1 MEKGK
6 YLAHCISTACYFT
19 LSVWCICLDLKH
31 VEITDLYQLLMQFK
45 LQIVLL
51 LKISFF
57 LSFCLSV
64 SEFIFHRSQRLLNV
78 VPGGAV

>member
-6 YLAHCISTACYFT
+6 YLAHCISTACSLT

-31 VEITDLYQLLMQFK
+31 VEITDLYQLLIQFK

-51 LKISFF
+51 MKIYFF
-57 LSFCLSV
+57 VILSLSF
-64 SEFIFHRSQRLLNV
+64 
-78 VPGGAV
+78 